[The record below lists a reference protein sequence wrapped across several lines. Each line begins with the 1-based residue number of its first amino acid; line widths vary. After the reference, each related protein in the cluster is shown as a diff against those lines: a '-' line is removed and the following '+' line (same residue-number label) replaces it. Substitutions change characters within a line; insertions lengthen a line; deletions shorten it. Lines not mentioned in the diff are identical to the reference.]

1 MTVMVWTYVAY
12 LIICVGVTIWV
23 ARTLRK
29 HGRVVLSDGIEGR
42 QELSEAFSHLLV
54 VGFYLINFGVIC
66 FNLKI
71 ASQATDSQTAIEMV
85 SLKIGTILVVLGA
98 MHFLVFA
105 VFAKLRS
112 TSNADH
118 AEKER
123 LALVMERRRKSSEKS
138 GDSVWEAPPEP
149 RD

>member
-1 MTVMVWTYVAY
+1 MTVMVWTYAAY
-12 LIICVGVTIWV
+12 LVICVGVTIWV

-29 HGRVVLSDGIEGR
+29 HGRVVLSDEIEGR

-71 ASQATDSQTAIEMV
+71 ASLATDAQTAIEMV

-98 MHFLVFA
+98 MHFLIFA

-112 TSNADH
+112 TSKADH
-118 AEKER
+118 TERER
-123 LALVMERRRKSSEKS
+123 LALVMERRRKAAEKS
-138 GDSVWEAPPEP
+138 GDSVWEAPPES

>member
-1 MTVMVWTYVAY
+1 MTVMVWTYLAY
-12 LIICVGVTIWV
+12 LAICVGVTIWV

-29 HGRVVLSDGIEGR
+29 HGRVVLADGIEGR
-42 QELSEAFSHLLV
+42 QELSDAFSHLLV
-54 VGFYLINFGVIC
+54 VGFYLVNLGVIS

-71 ASQATDSQTAIEMV
+71 ASQASDAQTAIEMV

-112 TSNADH
+112 TSKTQKSEQEH
-118 AEKER
+118 
-123 LALVMERRRKSSEKS
+123 LALALERRRKVGDKT
-138 GDSVWEAPPEP
+138 GDSVWESPPESH
-149 RD
+149 R